1 MLDCRRSSSPAAMP
15 PTTAQAIELHC
26 LSAKRIRMQSTSD
39 DPDLRQ
45 VIAHAR
51 LYVETQRS
59 LLQRAAS
66 PKPRAP
72 TSPPPPPPPRRRASK
87 TYEAA
92 AVAYQQEHSDSA
104 SSSDEEDEV
113 LLRHDATSC
122 TTAEAVEV
130 TDIDEEATT
139 SYWKGSESVPAR
151 QRSASTVSVEEVL
164 PF

>member
-1 MLDCRRSSSPAAMP
+1 MP

-26 LSAKRIRMQSTSD
+26 LSAKRIRMQSSSD

-59 LLQRAAS
+59 LLEKAAS
-66 PKPRAP
+66 PRPRAP

-87 TYEAA
+87 TYETA
-92 AVAYQQEHSDSA
+92 AVEAQQEHADSA
-104 SSSDEEDEV
+104 SSSDEEDDV
-113 LLRHDATSC
+113 FPRHDGSPC
-122 TTAEAVEV
+122 TTAEAVEI
-130 TDIDEEATT
+130 TDAGEVSPTDSSGRFEPTT
-139 SYWKGSESVPAR
+139 SYWKGSESVSTR
-151 QRSASTVSVEEVL
+151 ERSASTVSVEEVL